1 MIADVDRLIV
11 GESAGLECKT
21 ACNNAG
27 KEKTG
32 LKYLSACD
40 FLKIRV
46 AVKGNE

>member
-1 MIADVDRLIV
+1 MAKRKWTYA
-11 GESAGLECKT
+11 EALEWVKKV
-21 ACNNAG
+21 NAG

-46 AVKGNE
+46 KVKGNE

>member
-1 MIADVDRLIV
+1 MAKRKWTYA
-11 GESAGLECKT
+11 EALEWVNKV
-21 ACNNAG
+21 NKG

-46 AVKGNE
+46 AVKE